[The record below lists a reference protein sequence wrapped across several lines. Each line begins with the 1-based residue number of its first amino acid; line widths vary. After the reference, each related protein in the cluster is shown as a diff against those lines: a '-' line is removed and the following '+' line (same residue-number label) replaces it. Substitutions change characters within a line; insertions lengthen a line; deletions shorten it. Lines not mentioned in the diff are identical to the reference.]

1 MSTLTN
7 YVLVKGILKPEI
19 KAQKSEFL
27 GQALAE
33 IQTELNLVVNR
44 YVGDNLGSF
53 SPNEFAPAA
62 IEFEV
67 LMSICE
73 QIRLLGDQNK
83 EQQAQLNA
91 SLKEPLS

>member
-1 MSTLTN
+1 MKT
-7 YVLVKGILKPEI
+7 
-19 KAQKSEFL
+19 EFL

-33 IQTELNLVVNR
+33 IHTELNLVVNR
-44 YVGDNLGSF
+44 YAGENLGSF
-53 SPNEFAPAA
+53 SPSEFAPAA

-83 EQQAQLNA
+83 E
-91 SLKEPLS
+91 